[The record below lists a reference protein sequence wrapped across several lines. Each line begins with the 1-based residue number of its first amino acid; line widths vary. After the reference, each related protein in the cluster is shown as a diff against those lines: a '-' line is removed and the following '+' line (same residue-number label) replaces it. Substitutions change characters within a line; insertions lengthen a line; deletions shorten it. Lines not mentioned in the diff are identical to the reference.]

1 MLDKLKVFSI
11 LNLLQTDMRLRLQLS
26 VTAPQGAPTTA
37 ASPLMTEFAK
47 IVTLT
52 AFAVD
57 GFRVT
62 TMGVEAVEDVV
73 VVVDAAEA
81 TVMTDTA
88 VAFRSKQT
96 CPKKS
101 RMKLLIDHVTV
112 NMSSKSIKPGVHKQ
126 VKVSGTTNK
135 PVKPLPRRMKRR
147 VSTPPSKLLWM
158 RMASTQ

>member
-1 MLDKLKVFSI
+1 MLDKLKISSI

-26 VTAPQGAPTTA
+26 VTAPQGAPITA
-37 ASPLMTEFAK
+37 ASPLMTDFAK
-47 IVTLT
+47 IVTRI

-88 VAFRSKQT
+88 VALRSKQA
-96 CPKKS
+96 CSKKS
-101 RMKLLIDHVTV
+101 RMQLLIDHVPV
-112 NMSSKSIKPGVHKQ
+112 NISSKPIKPGVHKQ
-126 VKVSGTTNK
+126 VKASGTTNK
-135 PVKPLPRRMKRR
+135 PVKPSPRRMKRR
-147 VSTPPSKLLWM
+147 VSTPPSKLLWT